1 MFTCWYL
8 PLLTC
13 IVRLASTTPRWTWF
27 TCILLAEVSDGGQLF
42 SLCVW
47 LCNLCKRIL
56 NCAWAEDGH
65 RSFRVVLWC
74 LSHGAEVI
82 LQFSSSLMWL
92 CCWCYEH
99 CCRLRVL
106 LLCCLTSVLLHGQWI
121 PLSFEMQQHF
131 RLLFFPKPT
140 SQNPDVWV
148 FLCQTHQLLSGLHF
162 THSRSDQ
169 VQQSHG
175 QPVYTVY
182 FTSKWSSFCIVA
194 FASSSL
200 ERRKWGHF
208 RRENK
213 VRLTCLDW

>member
-1 MFTCWYL
+1 MLVFAPSDLYC
-8 PLLTC
+8 
-13 IVRLASTTPRWTWF
+13 VRLASTTPRWTWF

-56 NCAWAEDGH
+56 NCACAEDGH

-82 LQFSSSLMWL
+82 LQLSSSLMWL
-92 CCWCYEH
+92 CCWRYEH

-140 SQNPDVWV
+140 SQNQMCECFCVRHISS
-148 FLCQTHQLLSGLHF
+148 CQGCISSTADQIRCSRVTVNLF
-162 THSRSDQ
+162 TL
-169 VQQSHG
+169 
-175 QPVYTVY
+175 
-182 FTSKWSSFCIVA
+182 FTSPRSEVHSALLLLPLHLWRGGSEGI
-194 FASSSL
+194 L
-200 ERRKWGHF
+200 EGRTKCAWL
-208 RRENK
+208 
-213 VRLTCLDW
+213 V